1 MALIGTI
8 NSGNNLN
15 FKNKLINGNFDFWQ
29 RNTSGTPAVIWAY
42 VSADRWGGH
51 HDGTAGTYSRS
62 TNVPDSASTYSMRM
76 TGTSG
81 GGAAYLDQRVEASE
95 MREIIAKGAV
105 TVSGWIRRVGSPTAA
120 LSLGL
125 ICPTAADNYSSY
137 TTHGSVFTVNNTITG
152 NGSASGSA
160 ITLTDNDTWYYFTM
174 TDTSIASRTN
184 IANGAQFY
192 FAVGGL
198 NANTKYF
205 EFSRI
210 QVEAGSVATPFEFRP
225 PSVELA
231 LCQRYYEKSYSL
243 DVNPGTNSLPGLTY
257 ASTGSNLVPSNYG
270 FMTMVFKVTKRSIPA
285 MVIYSPGGTAN
296 RVGDG
301 DQSTYSV
308 VGTQAVGVR
317 SAIVQNGGGTMAP
330 SAGMTCG
337 HFTADSEI

>member
-8 NSGNNLN
+8 NSGNNLT

-29 RNTSGTPAVIWAY
+29 RSTSGTPAAIWAY

-105 TVSGWIRRVGSPTAA
+105 TISGWIRRVGSPTAA

-125 ICPTAADNYSSY
+125 ICPTASDNYSSY

-152 NGSASGSA
+152 NATAGSSTMS
-160 ITLTDNDTWYYFTM
+160 LTDNDTWYYFTM

-210 QVEAGSVATPFEFRP
+210 QVEAGTVATPFEFRP
-225 PSVELA
+225 ISMELS
-231 LCQRYYEKSYSL
+231 LCQRYYEKSY
-243 DVNPGTNSLPGLTY
+243 NIATTPGTATFGGAQTVPPN
-257 ASTGSNLVPSNYG
+257 TGSRQVGAYYQ
-270 FMTMVFKVTKRSIPA
+270 VRKRVNGTITL
-285 MVIYSPGGTAN
+285 YSPGSGNSGNIYAAGGN
-296 RVGDG
+296 RAVIVADAGENTFRLQVTGGIAISEDAA
-301 DQSTYSV
+301 YHWV
-308 VGTQAVGVR
+308 V
-317 SAIVQNGGGTMAP
+317 
-330 SAGMTCG
+330 
-337 HFTADSEI
+337 DSEL

>member
-8 NSGNNLN
+8 NSGNNLT

-29 RNTSGTPAVIWAY
+29 KSTSGTPATIWAY

-81 GGAAYLDQRVEASE
+81 GGGAYLDQRVEASE

-105 TVSGWIRRVGSPTAA
+105 TVSGWIRRVGGPTA
-120 LSLGL
+120 SLTMNL
-125 ICPTAADNYSSY
+125 ICPTAKDDYSGY
-137 TTHGSVFTVNNTITG
+137 TTHGAVFSVNNTITG
-152 NGSASGSA
+152 NATAGSSTMS
-160 ITLTDNDTWYYFTM
+160 LTDNDTWYYFTM

-231 LCQRYYEKSYSL
+231 LCQRYFQRYGTPSSGRGFQFYS
-243 DVNPGTNSLPGLTY
+243 GNSAAGDSNQAAIGLTWPVTMRIGPSFTLGTLY
-257 ASTGSNLVPSNYG
+257 DSNGNVNS
-270 FMTMVFKVTKRSIPA
+270 
-285 MVIYSPGGTAN
+285 
-296 RVGDG
+296 
-301 DQSTYSV
+301 QS
-308 VGTQAVGVR
+308 
-317 SAIVQNGGGTMAP
+317 MAP
-330 SAGMTCG
+330 QGTTTMWVWTYNNSGNFSSNGKIYYYDYFDVSA
-337 HFTADSEI
+337 EL